1 MLKNFIRLARPAQW
15 LKNLFVLAPLIFA
28 GEARSTHAIE
38 FALLGMVVF
47 CLLSSSVYALN
58 DLVDRKQDR
67 LHPLKK
73 NRPLASG
80 ALNAGQAGGMIAFL
94 TVAGLGAAWVL
105 GTQFF
110 VVSVIFLGLNLLYS
124 LLLKNLVILDAMGV
138 ALSFVL
144 RAYAGAVVIG
154 VPVSK
159 WLLINTLLL
168 ALFLAFGKRR
178 HELVALESGAVAHRK
193 ILSRYSPYLLDQLI
207 GVTTPSVVVMYM
219 LYTMSSE
226 VSVKLHTEN
235 LYVTIP
241 FVVYGIFRYLYLI
254 HKEEKGGS
262 PTEILIEDRPLAMAV
277 LLWALTCVL
286 VLYVFKM

>member
-1 MLKNFIRLARPAQW
+1 MLKNLVRLARPAQW

-28 GEARSTHAIE
+28 GEARSAHAVE
-38 FALLGMVVF
+38 FALLGMAVF
-47 CLLSSSVYALN
+47 CLLSSAVYALN

-80 ALNAGQAGGMIAFL
+80 ALNAGQAAGMIAFL

-105 GTQFF
+105 GAQFF
-110 VVSVIFLGLNLLYS
+110 VVSIIFLGLNLLYS

-178 HELVALESGAVAHRK
+178 HELVELDSGAIAHRT
-193 ILSRYSPYLLDQLI
+193 ILIRYSPYILD
-207 GVTTPSVVVMYM
+207 
-219 LYTMSSE
+219 
-226 VSVKLHTEN
+226 
-235 LYVTIP
+235 
-241 FVVYGIFRYLYLI
+241 
-254 HKEEKGGS
+254 
-262 PTEILIEDRPLAMAV
+262 
-277 LLWALTCVL
+277 
-286 VLYVFKM
+286 